1 MNKKS
6 ILALAM
12 MVLLLTVSVGGTI
25 AYLAASTEP
34 VVNIFTPG
42 ELKNEVEEDEFKGDT
57 KTNVKISNTGTVDA
71 YVRAAVIVTWKD
83 TDGNVYGKLPVAGT
97 DYQMVMGESTK
108 WTEKKADGFYYY
120 KGAVAADQATDILIS
135 KCIQLVKAPDGYK
148 LSVEIISNSVQ
159 AEPDTAVK
167 ELWGED
173 AAGWVKG

>member
-42 ELKNEVEEDEFKGDT
+42 ELKNKVEEEFDFDT
-57 KTNVKISNTGTVDA
+57 KKNVKISNTGTVDA

-83 TDGNVYGKLPVAGT
+83 PDGNVYGKLPVAGT

-108 WTEKKADGFYYY
+108 WTVKQEDGFYYY
-120 KGAVAADQATDILIS
+120 KGAVAAGKATDTLIS
-135 KCIQLVKAPDGYK
+135 QCIQLVEAPDGYS

-167 ELWGED
+167 ELWGET
-173 AAGWVKG
+173 AAGLVKE